1 MENSGIKVKIIRK
14 NMRSIRLHVN
24 RFGEVVCTASFLESE
39 QKIQKFIEEKKDWIE
54 KSVQKVK
61 KSRQNN
67 ASLNPDGVAAK
78 SGFLSSDRIR
88 GQSNFKYSA
97 LWKKSALKNFMQS
110 AGRLSSFFEKNAL
123 PEFTVKGRSM
133 HSMWGNCNT
142 KNKTIT
148 LSWELFNFPQECID
162 YVVFHEMTHFL
173 YIYHDKNF
181 YSYIER
187 YMPDFRKIA
196 KNLS

>member
-1 MENSGIKVKIIRK
+1 MENRGIKVKIIRK

-61 KSRQNN
+61 KSRQNS

-88 GQSNFKYSA
+88 GQTI
-97 LWKKSALKNFMQS
+97 
-110 AGRLSSFFEKNAL
+110 SSIQ
-123 PEFTVKGRSM
+123 PCG
-133 HSMWGNCNT
+133 
-142 KNKTIT
+142 
-148 LSWELFNFPQECID
+148 
-162 YVVFHEMTHFL
+162 
-173 YIYHDKNF
+173 
-181 YSYIER
+181 
-187 YMPDFRKIA
+187 
-196 KNLS
+196 KNLRLKILCRAQTGFLLFLKKTRCQNLL

>member
-61 KSRQNN
+61 KSRQNS

-88 GQSNFKYSA
+88 GQSNFNYSA
-97 LWKKSALKNFMQS
+97 LWKKSALKNFMWCS
-110 AGRLSSFFEKNAL
+110 GSLSSFFEKNAL
-123 PEFTVKGRSM
+123 
-133 HSMWGNCNT
+133 
-142 KNKTIT
+142 
-148 LSWELFNFPQECID
+148 L
-162 YVVFHEMTHFL
+162 
-173 YIYHDKNF
+173 
-181 YSYIER
+181 
-187 YMPDFRKIA
+187 
-196 KNLS
+196 

>member
-14 NMRSIRLHVN
+14 NMRSIRLQVN
-24 RFGEVVCTASFLESE
+24 RFGEVVCTASIFESE

-61 KSRQNN
+61 KSRQNS

-97 LWKKSALKNFMQS
+97 LWKKSTLKNFMQS
-110 AGRLSSFFEKNAL
+110 AGRL
-123 PEFTVKGRSM
+123 
-133 HSMWGNCNT
+133 
-142 KNKTIT
+142 
-148 LSWELFNFPQECID
+148 
-162 YVVFHEMTHFL
+162 
-173 YIYHDKNF
+173 
-181 YSYIER
+181 
-187 YMPDFRKIA
+187 
-196 KNLS
+196 